1 MEKKKVGILKMKPD
15 FKFSLATPEARRCW
29 NNAFKV
35 LRENDFHPDF
45 YAHPIP
51 PPKASFRL
59 ACIEKISHTQ
69 VHVKRFKQNE
79 GIGKQCLQF
88 RRTERRATL
97 SRLSKHRSRLSKE
110 GYKRDIPRGKG

>member
-1 MEKKKVGILKMKPD
+1 MKPD

-51 PPKASFRL
+51 PRKASFRL
-59 ACIEKISHTQ
+59 ACI
-69 VHVKRFKQNE
+69 KRRF
-79 GIGKQCLQF
+79 L
-88 RRTERRATL
+88 T
-97 SRLSKHRSRLSKE
+97 HR
-110 GYKRDIPRGKG
+110 YV